1 MLLNSDLF
9 FVLLPLLINLA
20 GPAAGTI
27 GAPAPAAT
35 HQTAD
40 ARAASPAAS
49 GVFFPGYASP
59 MTSYSSPI
67 EKGNLL
73 TVIAVEQGIALGDA
87 RSHVVPYAGV
97 RLSVDEQG
105 LDWNNKAVMQVG
117 VKYVRRMAGGVVQ
130 AGGGYAFERRLK
142 SDFRAEQP
150 LAFAEAWF
158 GWGMPWRSARQA
170 AGAFPGSA
178 WGSIGNDTPAEKNN
192 VITRVY
198 VEQGAV
204 IARIWQIDVVPFV
217 EMTGAAD
224 SQGLSWN
231 NLQMFGEGL
240 RISRRVAGAHLEIAA
255 IYQQEHRWVDDTT
268 ANALGGLIRLRR
280 DWRRSPAPSKTSRK

>member
-1 MLLNSDLF
+1 MLFNSDSL

-20 GPAAGTI
+20 GPAAETAGPAADTI

-35 HQTAD
+35 RQSAD
-40 ARAASPAAS
+40 ARTPVPPAG
-49 GVFFPGYASP
+49 GVFFPGYAAP

-73 TVIAVEQGIALGDA
+73 TVVAIEQGIALGDA

-117 VKYVRRMAGGVVQ
+117 VKYVRRIAGGVIQ
-130 AGGGYAFERRLK
+130 AGGGYAFEHRLK
-142 SDFRAEQP
+142 SAFRAGQP
-150 LAFAEAWF
+150 MAFAEAWF
-158 GWGMPWRSARQA
+158 GWRA

-178 WGSIGNDTPAEKNN
+178 WGSSGNETPAEKNN
-192 VITRVY
+192 VISRVY

-204 IARIWQIDVVPFV
+204 IARVWRIEVVPFV
-217 EMTGAAD
+217 DFTGAAD

-231 NLQMFGEGL
+231 NLRMFGEGIRL
-240 RISRRVAGAHLEIAA
+240 SRRVAGAHLEVAA
-255 IYQQEHRWVDDTT
+255 IYQQEQRWVDDT
-268 ANALGGLIRLRR
+268 AGKALGGLIRLRR